1 MWRSIMALPDGT
13 EIRIFWPSHPL
24 DHAVTISSAHRVSR
38 DGHSVAQYTTLG
50 DVIELVRG
58 FHSDTVDDAFPH
70 ARVGNDGR
78 PAARHRAPG
87 ATDRRPALDCRVGV
101 RK

>member
-24 DHAVTISSAHRVSR
+24 DHAVTISSAYRVSR

-58 FHSDTVDDAFPH
+58 FHSDTANDVFPH
-70 ARVGNDGR
+70 ARVANASR
-78 PAARHRAPG
+78 PAARHRTPG
-87 ATDRRPALDCRVGV
+87 AADPRPALDRRVGL
-101 RK
+101 RQ